1 MFASCFSRA
10 KIGYYTEYN
19 RMKKV
24 KYYYDP
30 ENLAYRKIKV
40 RKRTKFAYAALFL
53 TAAALFGFLAFVV
66 LLNTP
71 FFETPK
77 DRLQSREI
85 ENFKLRYAILNKKM
99 DQIDE
104 VLADIEE
111 RDNNLY
117 RTYFNTSAIPDDQ
130 RKAGFGG
137 VNRYKELEG
146 YNNSDLVINTAKR
159 VDVISKELVI
169 QSKSLDEILKLAK
182 EKDKLL
188 SAIPAIQPV
197 RNENLRAVASGFGYR
212 SDPFTKARKFHAGM
226 DFSAKTGTPI
236 FATGDGIVE
245 RADNTASGYGNHIV
259 IRHGFG
265 YETLYGHLS
274 KYKVRAGERV
284 KRGDIIGYVG
294 STGRSEAPHLH
305 YEVHK
310 NGEVV
315 NPINFYYGNISAA
328 EYVVISKL
336 ANQENQSLD

>member
-1 MFASCFSRA
+1 MA
-10 KIGYYTEYN
+10 
-19 RMKKV
+19 KV
-24 KYYYDP
+24 KYYYDS
-30 ENLAYRKIKV
+30 ENLAYRKIKTK
-40 RKRTKFAYAALFL
+40 KRTKFAYVALFL
-53 TAAALFGFLAFVV
+53 VASGLFGFLCFVV

-77 DRLQSREI
+77 DRLLTREI
-85 ENFKLRYAILNKKM
+85 ENFKLQYKILNRKM

-104 VLADIEE
+104 VLENIED
-111 RDNNLY
+111 RDNNIY
-117 RTYFNTSAIPDDQ
+117 RTYFNTSGIPDEQ

-137 VNRYKELEG
+137 VNRYATLEG
-146 YNNSDLVINTAKR
+146 YNNSDLVINTSKR
-159 VDVISKELVI
+159 VDVISKQLAI

-182 EKDKLL
+182 EKNKLL

-197 RNENLRAVASGFGYR
+197 RNENLKQIASGFGYR
-212 SDPFTKARKFHAGM
+212 SDPFTKVRKFHQGM
-226 DFSAKTGTPI
+226 DFSARTGTPI
-236 FATGDGIVE
+236 FATGDGVVA

-274 KYKVRAGERV
+274 KFNCRAGQSV

-305 YEVHK
+305 YEVRK
-310 NGEVV
+310 GGEVV

-328 EYVVISKL
+328 EYAVMTKL

>member
-1 MFASCFSRA
+1 
-10 KIGYYTEYN
+10 
-19 RMKKV
+19 MKKV
-24 KYYYDP
+24 KYYYDA
-30 ENLAYRKIKV
+30 ENLAYRKIK
-40 RKRTKFAYAALFL
+40 TKKAAKFGYAALFIL
-53 TAAALFGFLAFVV
+53 AAALFGVLSFVV

-77 DRLQSREI
+77 DRLQAREI
-85 ENFKLRYAILNKKM
+85 ENFKIRYAILNKKM

-104 VLADIEE
+104 VLGHIED

-117 RTYFNTSAIPDDQ
+117 RVYFNTSAIPEEQ

-146 YNNSDLVINTAKR
+146 FNNSELVINTSKR
-159 VDVISKELVI
+159 VDIISKELAI

-182 EKDKLL
+182 EKNNLL
-188 SAIPAIQPV
+188 AAIPAIQPV
-197 RNENLRAVASGFGYR
+197 RNENLKAMASGFGYR
-212 SDPFTKARKFHAGM
+212 TDPFTKVRKFHAGM
-226 DFSAKTGTPI
+226 DFSAKSGTPI
-236 FATGDGIVE
+236 YATGDGVVD

-274 KYKVRAGERV
+274 KYNVRSGQRV

-310 NGEVV
+310 NGAVV
-315 NPINFYYGNISAA
+315 NPLNFYYGNISAA
-328 EYVVISKL
+328 EYVAISRL